1 MTAPIVLR
9 LPFPQLSARNHADV
23 TVLSLSG
30 ELDFLAVPALL
41 ACLHATLERPR
52 SVADLADLAFIDCA
66 CLSVLVRHSAQ
77 IRARDGSFA
86 LAGPQGAVRR
96 ALSVTG
102 LISWFEVH
110 DTVGQAVAGGCQ
122 EAAAPPAPG
131 RSWILASDR
140 GAALDPVQPAL
151 IAALQCVTG
160 VTTAPNSTPAMTAFP
175 DLSSA
180 GPAVPGPAI

>member
-66 CLSVLVRHSAQ
+66 CLSVLVRHSAE

-86 LAGPQGAVRR
+86 LAGPQSAVRR
-96 ALSVTG
+96 ALAVTR

-110 DTVGQAVAGGCQ
+110 DTVGQAVAGGRR
-122 EAAAPPAPG
+122 EPAVPAAPG
-131 RSWILASDR
+131 RSPILVGGSGIGEMR
-140 GAALDPVQPAL
+140 GAAPSAPAQGQTL
-151 IAALQCVTG
+151 L
-160 VTTAPNSTPAMTAFP
+160 
-175 DLSSA
+175 L
-180 GPAVPGPAI
+180 

>member
-66 CLSVLVRHSAQ
+66 CLSVLVRHSAE

-110 DTVGQAVAGGCQ
+110 ATVGQAVAGGCQ
-122 EAAAPPAPG
+122 
-131 RSWILASDR
+131 D
-140 GAALDPVQPAL
+140 
-151 IAALQCVTG
+151 VTG

-180 GPAVPGPAI
+180 RPVVPGPAI